1 MTPPLTTST
10 LIIVWGGVALRRQH
24 KHLQAL
30 ECYQQALK
38 FDSRNEKVHFNLG
51 VGEKDKSLEAMS
63 LALQFRPNFTEA
75 QDFLRRHFSTDRLTA
90 ASP

>member
-1 MTPPLTTST
+1 M
-10 LIIVWGGVALRRQH
+10 ALRRQH
-24 KHLQAL
+24 KNRQAL

-38 FDSRNEKVHFNLG
+38 LDPRNEKVHFNLG
-51 VGEKDKSLEAMS
+51 VLYFDLGEKDKSLEAMS

-75 QDFLRRHFSTDRLTA
+75 QDFLWRHFSTDRLTA

>member
-1 MTPPLTTST
+1 M
-10 LIIVWGGVALRRQH
+10 ALRRQH
-24 KHLQAL
+24 KHRQAL

-51 VGEKDKSLEAMS
+51 VLYFDLGEKDKSLEAMS
-63 LALQFRPNFTEA
+63 LALQFR
-75 QDFLRRHFSTDRLTA
+75 HFSTDRLTA